1 MIQPSREWLLKMAEL
16 EDKHDCISVGGL
28 YAELGFPVNGDGVL
42 RLRSNCHPEANGRRP
57 VVGDVGW
64 TLTIPLEGGGDLEL
78 KVGKKGRDLLFGMM
92 IADCTDSDEPEPTEV
107 L

>member
-42 RLRSNCHPEANGRRP
+42 RLR
-57 VVGDVGW
+57 
-64 TLTIPLEGGGDLEL
+64 
-78 KVGKKGRDLLFGMM
+78 LLFGMM